1 MNLTLIRDSDD
12 TDEHFEHYNPNMCLN
27 IFEKYP
33 DEKYDLI
40 LIDESQDFYKDWYE
54 ALCFAK
60 KDDGQIVFFM
70 ILFKNKLKRV

>member
-1 MNLTLIRDSDD
+1 
-12 TDEHFEHYNPNMCLN
+12 MCLN

-60 KDDGQIVFFM
+60 KDDGQIVF
-70 ILFKNKLKRV
+70 L

>member
-1 MNLTLIRDSDD
+1 MDIWVI
-12 TDEHFEHYNPNMCLN
+12 YNKFFVIGSVRKKEDASYLK
-27 IFEKYP
+27 EKYP

-60 KDDGQIVFFM
+60 KDDGQIVFFYDA
-70 ILFKNKLKRV
+70 